1 MTLDL
6 KAYKRTPW
14 SFSFAILGENY
25 ASGAFAMQVRQ
36 HPGDGGAAMLTAT
49 MTAAYETGFS
59 YWDGRRQIATPA
71 TVITASIAEAALEAL
86 PLAANPSR
94 PLELVYDVHVTPSGG
109 EKFVLTGG
117 KFTVLPGVTL

>member
-25 ASGAFAMQVRQ
+25 ASGAFSMQVRQ
-36 HPGDGGAAMLTAT
+36 HPGDGGAAMLTAS
-49 MTAAYETGFS
+49 MSAAYDAGFS
-59 YWDGRRQIATPA
+59 YWDGRRQITAAA
-71 TVITASIAEAALEAL
+71 TVITAAIAETAIEAL

-109 EKFVLTGG
+109 EKFVLVGG
-117 KFTVLPGVTL
+117 KFTVWPGVTI